1 MINHA
6 TRQRFWVE
14 RIVACDDDQR
24 REALYQS
31 MPMNEKYATTSAV
44 NDVWLAM
51 KLPDLA
57 PPEVRESRF
66 YTQLQDCVRNLPD
79 TPRTQRLISR
89 IFTDVTRD
97 LKHKLKGTP
106 KETDR

>member
-31 MPMNEKYATTSAV
+31 MPMNEKYATISAV
-44 NDVWLAM
+44 NDVWLDM
-51 KLPDLA
+51 RLPDLA
-57 PPEVRESRF
+57 PPEVRESNL
-66 YTQLQDCVRNLPD
+66 YAELQDCVRNLPD
-79 TPRTQRLISR
+79 TLRTKWLIHR
-89 IFTDVTRD
+89 IFKDVTRD
-97 LKHKLKGTP
+97 LNPQPKG
-106 KETDR
+106 